1 MKFYIYIYTDNFLPI
16 NHILHLVSMSTD
28 LTIFHRIQ
36 MIHPSLLKLLNAQF
50 NNPEPGF
57 EERVKAFLQ
66 RLPPLILMLV
76 DFIKINLQPSPLNPW
91 LKLVAKNN
99 KPLVMRSQVQ
109 TSSMKPGMVHFLV
122 SRFFPDTMPHLMP
135 TVLRHRQLVL
145 QRTVSKYVNTCFDTH
160 AEKTSDA
167 VARGDL
173 SFAAS
178 VELMKMGHV
187 KTVQRFTWDLM
198 NGRKGLAED
207 IDQAKEIALCF
218 PRYATTPGFRWE
230 MRHWTG
236 DIKCSFDELSQAE
249 DPQSK
254 YKMARYYTKR
264 YEREDMYEI
273 EFLRNYSKLLKEAA
287 DAGLPEAQF
296 LLASDIWWENRDFDV
311 CLDLLKKAASK
322 GHKYSMELVN
332 RSSRE
337 KQIIPFPQW

>member
-1 MKFYIYIYTDNFLPI
+1 
-16 NHILHLVSMSTD
+16 MSTD
-28 LTIFHRIQ
+28 LSKFHRFD
-36 MIHPSLLKLLNAQF
+36 MVHPSLFELLNAQF
-50 NNPEPGF
+50 NNPESGF

-66 RLPPLILMLV
+66 RSPKLILMLI

-91 LKLVAKNN
+91 LKLVAKNH

-122 SRFFPDTMPHLMP
+122 LKFFPDSMPHLMP
-135 TVLRHRQLVL
+135 KVLLHRWLVL

-167 VARGDL
+167 VARGDA

-178 VELMKMGHV
+178 IELMKMGHV
-187 KTVQRFTWDLM
+187 KTVQRYTWDLM

-207 IDQAKEIALCF
+207 IDQAKKIALYF
-218 PRYATTPGFRWE
+218 PRHATTPGFRWE
-230 MRHWTG
+230 MMHWTG

-254 YKMARYYTKR
+254 YEMARYYAKR
-264 YEREDMYEI
+264 YEREDMCEI

-287 DAGLPEAQF
+287 DAGLPEAQYLF
-296 LLASDIWWENRDFDV
+296 ASDIWWEDYDFDV
-311 CLDLLKKAASK
+311 CLDLIKKAASK
-322 GHKYSMELVN
+322 GHEYSMDLVN

-337 KQIIPFPQW
+337 KKIIPFPQW

>member
-1 MKFYIYIYTDNFLPI
+1 
-16 NHILHLVSMSTD
+16 MSID
-28 LTIFHRIQ
+28 LTIFHRFQ
-36 MIHPSLLKLLNAQF
+36 MIHPSLLEILNAQF

-66 RLPPLILMLV
+66 RSPKLILMLV

-91 LKLVAKNN
+91 LELIAKNHE
-99 KPLVMRSQVQ
+99 PLVMRSQVQ
-109 TSSMKPGMVHFLV
+109 TSSMKSGMVKFLV
-122 SRFFPDTMPHLMP
+122 LKFFPDTIRHLMP
-135 TVLRHRQLVL
+135 TVLCHRLLVL
-145 QRTVSKYVNTCFDTH
+145 KRTVSKYVNTCFDTH

-187 KTVQRFTWDLM
+187 KTVQRYTWDMM

-207 IDQAKEIALCF
+207 IDQAKKIALCF

-254 YKMARYYTKR
+254 YEMAMYYNKR
-264 YEREDMYEI
+264 YEREDMCEI
-273 EFLRNYSKLLKEAA
+273 EFLRNHSKLLKEAA
-287 DAGLPEAQF
+287 DAGLPEAQY
-296 LLASDIWWENRDFDV
+296 LLASDIWWEDRDFDV

-322 GHKYSMELVN
+322 GHEYSMELVN
-332 RSSRE
+332 RSSKE
-337 KQIIPFPQW
+337 NKKIPFPQW